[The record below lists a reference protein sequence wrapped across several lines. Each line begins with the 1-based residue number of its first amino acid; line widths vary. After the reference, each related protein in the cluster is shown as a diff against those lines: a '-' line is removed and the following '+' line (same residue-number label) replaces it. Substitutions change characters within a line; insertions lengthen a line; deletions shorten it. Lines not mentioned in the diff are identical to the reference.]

1 MSKLKAL
8 SDLMEDTQYK
18 LQNDMDWLQELEKP
32 PFGDAAKVR
41 NLAYVNGLINARLE
55 FIKELQY
62 LID

>member
-1 MSKLKAL
+1 MNKLKAL

-32 PFGDAAKVR
+32 PFDDPAKVR

-55 FIKELQY
+55 FIRELQY